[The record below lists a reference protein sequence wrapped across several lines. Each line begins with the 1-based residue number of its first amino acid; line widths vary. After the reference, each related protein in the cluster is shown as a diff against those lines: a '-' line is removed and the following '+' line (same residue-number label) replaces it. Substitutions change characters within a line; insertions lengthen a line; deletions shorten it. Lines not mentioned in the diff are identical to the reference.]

1 MMNSLFILLY
11 IKLIGVASFPDI
23 INTQADF
30 SNNIYR
36 GYISTEDLERTS
48 RMFSDNSIVFINQNK
63 LAGFNFIHGLRLY
76 NVSEAISNSNFMDC
90 LDRCQANKL
99 TCISFSYSKQKLECQ
114 LYDHD
119 RFDEDDNF
127 PINENESTR
136 SDWLHYR
143 FKQIKQLQSLI
154 LTAK

>member
-63 LAGFNFIHGLRLY
+63 LAGFNFIHGLRLS
-76 NVSEAISNSNFMDC
+76 NVTETLTESNFMDC
-90 LDRCQANKL
+90 LVG
-99 TCISFSYSKQKLECQ
+99 F
-114 LYDHD
+114 H
-119 RFDEDDNF
+119 F
-127 PINENESTR
+127 
-136 SDWLHYR
+136 
-143 FKQIKQLQSLI
+143 
-154 LTAK
+154 

>member
-1 MMNSLFILLY
+1 MVDHTLH
-11 IKLIGVASFPDI
+11 
-23 INTQADF
+23 
-30 SNNIYR
+30 
-36 GYISTEDLERTS
+36 RTS
-48 RMFSDNSIVFINQNK
+48 HIYGGSSQRFSDRLLLTDSSLIFINRNK

-76 NVSEAISNSNFMDC
+76 NVSETISNSNFMDC
-90 LDRCQANKL
+90 LDRCQANEL

-143 FKQIKQLQSLI
+143 FNQINQLQSLI
-154 LTAK
+154 LQNNIIAK